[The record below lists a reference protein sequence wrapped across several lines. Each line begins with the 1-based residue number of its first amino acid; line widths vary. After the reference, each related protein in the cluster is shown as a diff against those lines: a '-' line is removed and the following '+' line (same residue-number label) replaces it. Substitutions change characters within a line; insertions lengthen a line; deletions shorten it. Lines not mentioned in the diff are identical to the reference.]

1 MRGAIARRPTH
12 ASFDSRRV
20 AIRRH
25 AALPCQVVREHDFRL
40 VAETTLDVS
49 TFGMLVPAKRE
60 VEIGEALIVSFP
72 IPGMWI
78 DTDAVVARVL
88 RGRRP
93 DDEGPA
99 VGIVFEGLG
108 VTARAALAAYLHGRP
123 APLPR
128 RRPLAYVRRGS
139 PEPAA
144 AESSTR
150 LRASLE
156 DADESVDGASLC
168 AMEAVDRIDGLDVL
182 RGMAEAWRRL
192 AAG

>member
-1 MRGAIARRPTH
+1 MRGAINARPAQ

-25 AALPCQVVREHDFRL
+25 AALPCQVVRERDFRL
-40 VAETTLDVS
+40 VADRTLDVS
-49 TFGMLVPAKRE
+49 TFGMLVPAQRE
-60 VEIGEALIVSFP
+60 VEIGDALIVSFP

-78 DTDAVVARVL
+78 DTDAVVTRVL
-88 RGRRP
+88 HGRRP
-93 DDEGPA
+93 EDEGPA

-150 LRASLE
+150 LRALFE
-156 DADESVDGASLC
+156 EGDEPDAEMPSVEAGDRVDGL
-168 AMEAVDRIDGLDVL
+168 GVL
-182 RGMAEAWRRL
+182 RDMAEAWRRL